1 MDVGFDILAMKEQ
14 RISIIGLG
22 LMGSSLGLALKA
34 RGWSGTIVGYARKKG
49 VRSAAIKRGVCDE
62 VCDTLEDAVKDAD
75 IVVFCVPVLS
85 IVALAE
91 RIKPFMRPGCIV
103 TDVGSTKGW
112 LQSQMEELLADS
124 DILFIG
130 SHPVA
135 GSEKT
140 GIAAGDADLYDGAQV
155 VVCPS
160 THWAEPEEAAFSSV
174 ENMWRNTGAEVK
186 RFGAAFHDEL
196 LASTSHLPHVVSA
209 ALATIISDCINARS
223 GLHYDKSE
231 LTAMCGT
238 GYRSMTRLALGS
250 EEVWRDIIAT
260 NREPISEELRR
271 MAVELNCLADMVESE
286 PPSLIEGYLMNSRR
300 ARLQVGESTDV

>member
-1 MDVGFDILAMKEQ
+1 MNTQ

-22 LMGSSLGLALKA
+22 LMGASLGLALKT
-34 RGWSGTIVGYARKKG
+34 RGWSGTIVGYARKKD
-49 VRSAAIKRGVCDE
+49 VRSAAIKRNVCDE
-62 VCDTLEDAVKDAD
+62 VYDTLEDAVKDAD
-75 IVVFCVPVLS
+75 IVVFCVPVLA

-174 ENMWRNTGAEVK
+174 EHMWRNTGAEVK
-186 RFGAAFHDEL
+186 RMGAAFHDEL

-209 ALATIISDCINARS
+209 ALATIVSDCINARA
-223 GLHYDKSE
+223 GVQYDKSE
-231 LTAMCGT
+231 LASLCGT

-260 NREPISEELRR
+260 NREPIAGELRR
-271 MAVELNCLADMVESE
+271 MAIELNSLAGIVENA
-286 PPSLIEGYLMNSRR
+286 PPSLIEEYLMAGRL
-300 ARLQVGESTDV
+300 ARLQVGEPNNV